1 MTQQWDDSPVPKQ
14 AESIVS
20 HFPGAEVRT
29 WRSDSH
35 MADNKSPNA
44 ILVLTYALLLVTA
57 AWVAAR
63 FVAWQHEGSAGF
75 YYAPAMPQ
83 GF

>member
-1 MTQQWDDSPVPKQ
+1 MGRLARAQTGRINREPLPG
-14 AESIVS
+14 
-20 HFPGAEVRT
+20 GAEVRT

-63 FVAWQHEGSAGF
+63 FVAWQHEG
-75 YYAPAMPQ
+75 
-83 GF
+83 